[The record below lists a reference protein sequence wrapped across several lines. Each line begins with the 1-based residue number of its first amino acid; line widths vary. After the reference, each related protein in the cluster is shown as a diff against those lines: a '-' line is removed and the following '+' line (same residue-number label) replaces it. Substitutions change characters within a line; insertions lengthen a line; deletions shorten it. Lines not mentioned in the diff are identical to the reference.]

1 MRLPRWIFPNT
12 LSLTVAVP
20 NDRQPAARIADPA
33 RDLGLIEIRDSK
45 PVDVTEIDVIKNP
58 GGIKTVPASPARPA
72 SPPHGLRIHK

>member
-1 MRLPRWIFPNT
+1 LDFPEHT
-12 LSLTVAVP
+12 IADGGGAQRS
-20 NDRQPAARIADPA
+20 RQPAARIADPA

-58 GGIKTVPASPARPA
+58 GGIKIVRASPARPV